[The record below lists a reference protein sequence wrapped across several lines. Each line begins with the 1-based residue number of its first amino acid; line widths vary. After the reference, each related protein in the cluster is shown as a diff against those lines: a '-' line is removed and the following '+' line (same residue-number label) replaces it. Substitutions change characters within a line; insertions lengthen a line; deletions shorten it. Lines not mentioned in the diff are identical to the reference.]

1 MTPKPAIVVCLC
13 VALLAGGWFVW
24 RLLEAD
30 RQLVEAAIG
39 DAQVRE
45 IEQQQR
51 ELAAGSGGKRRD
63 LGDEEIDRIVS
74 EELRNQVADALIER
88 LVQLMLAN
96 QLSAIKNE
104 AVLAFPDE
112 DGMET
117 LLKRIESTSSG
128 VELVATL
135 DVLQAIRLRFEDM
148 EDLRDLLA
156 GITEDEGISI
166 DANYAVRI
174 PNYPIPDPDAPL
186 AGASGGAPFR
196 NNALRFLGVD
206 PGENANWGEGVTVA
220 VIDSGVAEHPT
231 FREGQVRHVGEI
243 KEVPEAEPGAN
254 PIPDGHGT
262 AVASIIAGSDSRTP
276 GVAPAAG
283 ILSFQLLDDEGSGDS
298 FTLAQMMTDA
308 VDLGADLINLSLGS
322 YGDSLLVREA
332 VAYASEHQRLVIAS
346 TGNDATDSIAFPAAY
361 EDSIAVGAIDAQG
374 EHLEFSNS
382 GEQLDLAAP
391 GLAVDAAWPNN
402 QMVGFSGTSASA
414 PFVTGAIA
422 AVMSEIP
429 GMRPVQAWELLRQFT
444 DEAGAPGMDPLF
456 GSGNLNLGR
465 LMERDQRGI
474 HDVAV
479 VSHHFAP
486 ESEFVQ
492 NVQVTVQNRGTEL
505 VQNLSLEVNS
515 SNRVLGFVIPMLQP
529 GQIATREVPVDL
541 RRADADGHVSIQS
554 EARLSRQVQDRI
566 PANNLRQSIIEFPE
580 SETAVNP

>member
-112 DGMET
+112 GGMET

-156 GITEDEGISI
+156 GITEDDGISI

-332 VAYASEHQRLVIAS
+332 VAYATEHQRLVIAS

-374 EHLEFSNS
+374 EHLEFSNIADHHRLES
-382 GEQLDLAAP
+382 VG
-391 GLAVDAAWPNN
+391 VD
-402 QMVGFSGTSASA
+402 
-414 PFVTGAIA
+414 VTGSLVGTVTNTWHGDGSLEATTDTSIDTLRL
-422 AVMSEIP
+422 SPGRIP
-429 GMRPVQAWELLRQFT
+429 NSNELVRLMAGELLR
-444 DEAGAPGMDPLF
+444 PLLDDSLF
-456 GSGNLNLGR
+456 V
-465 LMERDQRGI
+465 ERSWSCHTYVMFLWQRKGGQN
-474 HDVAV
+474 
-479 VSHHFAP
+479 
-486 ESEFVQ
+486 SETKSRQRVYSQ
-492 NVQVTVQNRGTEL
+492 NVRWNAGLVPHGAYGMLPSIPGSQRRRLPATVLFR
-505 VQNLSLEVNS
+505 
-515 SNRVLGFVIPMLQP
+515 
-529 GQIATREVPVDL
+529 
-541 RRADADGHVSIQS
+541 H
-554 EARLSRQVQDRI
+554 
-566 PANNLRQSIIEFPE
+566 
-580 SETAVNP
+580 